1 MMSSV
6 TFVFT
11 GCKDE
16 RERERERERGE
27 NDEDERSRAVVVW
40 VRRDRRER
48 EGDRSDKGLRPENE
62 QRCKERKG
70 TLGFLG
76 I

>member
-62 QRCKERKG
+62 QVNNDARKG
-70 TLGFLG
+70 KGL
-76 I
+76 